1 MPLPPS
7 EFKCNCSPRTMT
19 VFRPGTLVS
28 ETFTVT
34 GNQITARNILGL
46 WGPYSSSWE
55 MSSTRDLHG
64 ALGQGRSRRVSFLC
78 LGSWESQEDLPRFSV
93 FKALIAEAI
102 LVSHPLIQGVL
113 GTDDFVWKL
122 LFWCHLTLFPY
133 TNLLLH
139 RNQNL
144 WLPGTWAPGQ
154 IVPLVPPPTRL

>member
-55 MSSTRDLHG
+55 MSSTRDQHG
-64 ALGQGRSRRVSFLC
+64 ALGQGRSHRWGRGGVT
-78 LGSWESQEDLPRFSV
+78 GGAGEESQGEL
-93 FKALIAEAI
+93 
-102 LVSHPLIQGVL
+102 
-113 GTDDFVWKL
+113 
-122 LFWCHLTLFPY
+122 
-133 TNLLLH
+133 
-139 RNQNL
+139 
-144 WLPGTWAPGQ
+144 
-154 IVPLVPPPTRL
+154 LVPGLLRVAGRPAKVFCF